1 MSSLFLSFVFIV
13 CLYLLIISI
22 KSKGLKRMT
31 PVQLYEFLKT
41 AIHANLN
48 VLITSP
54 PGCGKT
60 AIVNQVCAEEQADL
74 VPMFPAISD
83 PTDFKGFPFIVSGN
97 AVFLP
102 FGDLKLLKEA
112 KKRTIC
118 FLDDLGQASISVQ
131 AACFPSDTPV
141 MCQLGLKNI
150 SDIIIG
156 DSVLDQDGNI
166 QKVTNVFNRAA
177 NDLVEIS
184 SVGILPIKC
193 TSEHPILVMRS
204 GRKRVYIKTDDG
216 YKIDHTKYGQIEW
229 ARADSLNKNDYI
241 ALPIP
246 KGFIEQDFIE
256 LNYNGHI
263 SKRITLTKEISKI
276 IGYYVGDGSYTITQP
291 RKENHNSYS
300 VIAFSIDN
308 KYPELH
314 EDLINLIKTCFN
326 TKVYTTKQRGCLRI
340 SFREQFFGDFLH
352 KYAGDRSNN
361 KRIPDFILYNKNID
375 ILSGFLQ
382 GYLATDGGRLFSS
395 NRLRG
400 VQWTTVSKTLAYQ
413 LQIALA
419 RYGAIAPIKYRCRKD
434 DIMVSPTTQKEYL
447 CQDSYHIQCSDKRII
462 EMLNEP
468 YDSKRTV
475 VWSFEHDNKLWT
487 KVKNVTK
494 LNNKIIQNVY
504 NLEVENSHTYTV
516 NNIIVHN
523 CMQLLHAK
531 YNVSKHVSFFA
542 ATNRREDKAGV
553 AGLLEPVKSR
563 FSTIVSLEPN
573 ANDLANWG
581 FKNNM
586 HHDVL
591 SFILYRPALVLDF
604 KPVFEMKNSP
614 CPRTIFNLSECHKL
628 SLPEDQ
634 AFEVYKGAVGEGFA
648 TEFLGFLELKSQLPN
663 MNTVLT
669 DPSNAKIPTDPGIL
683 YVFIGQLAYRAS
695 QTNMTNIIKLAN
707 RIDPEFG
714 MVLMTIIGQRS
725 KKLLEHP
732 EAVAYLSKI
741 NNAYA

>member
-13 CLYLLIISI
+13 CLYLLTISI

-41 AIHANLN
+41 SIHANLN

-131 AACFPSDTPV
+131 AA
-141 MCQLGLKNI
+141 
-150 SDIIIG
+150 
-156 DSVLDQDGNI
+156 
-166 QKVTNVFNRAA
+166 
-177 NDLVEIS
+177 
-184 SVGILPIKC
+184 
-193 TSEHPILVMRS
+193 
-204 GRKRVYIKTDDG
+204 
-216 YKIDHTKYGQIEW
+216 
-229 ARADSLNKNDYI
+229 
-241 ALPIP
+241 
-246 KGFIEQDFIE
+246 
-256 LNYNGHI
+256 
-263 SKRITLTKEISKI
+263 
-276 IGYYVGDGSYTITQP
+276 
-291 RKENHNSYS
+291 
-300 VIAFSIDN
+300 
-308 KYPELH
+308 
-314 EDLINLIKTCFN
+314 
-326 TKVYTTKQRGCLRI
+326 
-340 SFREQFFGDFLH
+340 
-352 KYAGDRSNN
+352 
-361 KRIPDFILYNKNID
+361 
-375 ILSGFLQ
+375 
-382 GYLATDGGRLFSS
+382 
-395 NRLRG
+395 
-400 VQWTTVSKTLAYQ
+400 
-413 LQIALA
+413 
-419 RYGAIAPIKYRCRKD
+419 
-434 DIMVSPTTQKEYL
+434 
-447 CQDSYHIQCSDKRII
+447 
-462 EMLNEP
+462 
-468 YDSKRTV
+468 
-475 VWSFEHDNKLWT
+475 
-487 KVKNVTK
+487 
-494 LNNKIIQNVY
+494 
-504 NLEVENSHTYTV
+504 
-516 NNIIVHN
+516 